1 MGSEK
6 YKLKWS
12 KYESNILAVFS
23 ALLENETLSDVT
35 LFCEGQTF
43 KAHRLVLAACSP
55 HFETL
60 FSHTPVTATN
70 NNQFFVILDGT
81 RADDLQILLH
91 FMYRGEAYLH
101 HDRINSVLR
110 TAEVLQVKGLSEG
123 PKSFELNSQ
132 QHGSGIHNERSSSG
146 GGNVGG
152 LHQSTSS
159 AQRSWSPPLH
169 AASEAGSA
177 HQRSSVGIMGN
188 IKRKERDR
196 ERDSRIDY
204 HHHSLQR
211 LERDREMEISAHPS
225 IRSSG
230 RAISPD
236 HGVSPPYSYPTPR
249 ENFGMYGGSG
259 SSGFRGN
266 LPPFPG
272 PPRHQDAC
280 SSSNREYSPNR
291 DNRRSPVVIK
301 TNTPPAGVASS
312 RGTYQQHGG
321 PQPSKYTPS
330 PPPQAHG
337 QPSSEPLK
345 DERERE
351 DPYDLAR
358 SSSRDNRNGGSN
370 AGNLQT
376 RSPATL
382 ERQTPSDK
390 GDRHTP
396 AHGSAG
402 GGDFDQRSSRNSPSP
417 AATPA
422 SHVSSMGKVTPS
434 TFPSDST
441 TDVTGRAVAPNS
453 ESGGRG
459 LIRSSSYKEE
469 RIRRLSDAASDIGP
483 SRPHDKYEEFQGSR
497 VDLQRIGSPNRAD
510 VRMANSDDEACT
522 QAAANNL
529 EAFRRIAQAH
539 AERERFLPGAP
550 VMMNNPLAQNLTATA
565 SDYMRLAMPV
575 RDPDNGDAISG
586 SGTKLRCPFCERTY
600 GYETNLRAHIRQRHQ
615 GIRVSCPYC
624 PRTFTR
630 NNTVRRHVA
639 REHRHLGGR
648 IPTKFGSTRVMP
660 DPIRIAQT
668 AAVTMRNVNVGAVQL
683 PPLEAPSSA
692 AGNTGPN

>member
-132 QHGSGIHNERSSSG
+132 QHTTGIHSNERSTPG
-146 GGNVGG
+146 GGSIGG

-159 AQRSWSPPLH
+159 AQRSWSPPIH
-169 AASEAGSA
+169 ANSEVGSA

-188 IKRKERDR
+188 KNIRKDRDR
-196 ERDSRIDY
+196 DRDSRIDY
-204 HHHSLQR
+204 HHDSLQR
-211 LERDREMEISAHPS
+211 LQRDREMEISTHPS
-225 IRSSG
+225 VRSSG
-230 RAISPD
+230 RAGSPD
-236 HGVSPPYSYPTPR
+236 HGVSPPYTNPHPR
-249 ENFGMYGGSG
+249 ETFGMYGGS
-259 SSGFRGN
+259 RGGIH
-266 LPPFPG
+266 PPFPG
-272 PPRHQDAC
+272 PPRHQDPC
-280 SSSNREYSPNR
+280 SSSNRQYSPNR
-291 DNRRSPVVIK
+291 DTRRSPAVNK
-301 TNTPPAGVASS
+301 SNTPPPGVASS
-312 RGTYQQHGG
+312 RSTYDQQGG

-330 PPPQAHG
+330 PPPHAHG
-337 QPSSEPLK
+337 LPTSDPLK
-345 DERERE
+345 DESHRD

-370 AGNLQT
+370 AGNLST
-376 RSPATL
+376 RSDPIP
-382 ERQTPSDK
+382 ERQTPS
-390 GDRHTP
+390 DRHTP
-396 AHGSAG
+396 AHGSTAG
-402 GGDFDQRSSRNSPSP
+402 ADIDQRSSRNSPSP

-441 TDVTGRAVAPNS
+441 TGGPNS

-459 LIRSSSYKEE
+459 LIRSASYKEE
-469 RIRRLSDAASDIGP
+469 RVRRISDAASDIGP
-483 SRPHDKYEEFQGSR
+483 SRAHEKYEQFQGTN
-497 VDLQRIGSPNRAD
+497 VDLQRIGSPNRTD
-510 VRMANSDDEACT
+510 VRMANTEDDACT

-550 VMMNNPLAQNLTATA
+550 VMMNNPLAQNLSATA

-660 DPIRIAQT
+660 DPIRINQT
-668 AAVTMRNVNVGAVQL
+668 AAATMRVAGAVNL
-683 PPLEAPSSA
+683 PPMEVPSSA

>member
-1 MGSEK
+1 MTRC
-6 YKLKWS
+6 
-12 KYESNILAVFS
+12 IL
-23 ALLENETLSDVT
+23 
-35 LFCEGQTF
+35 GQTF

-60 FSHTPVTATN
+60 FSHNSVPTTN

-132 QHGSGIHNERSSSG
+132 QHGGIHNNERSSSG
-146 GGNVGG
+146 GGAGGGG

-159 AQRSWSPPLH
+159 APRSWSPGLH
-169 AASEAGSA
+169 GNSEMGSA

-188 IKRKERDR
+188 IKRKDRDR

-211 LERDREMEISAHPS
+211 LERDREMEISTHPS
-225 IRSSG
+225 SVRSGG
-230 RAISPD
+230 RTLSPD
-236 HGVSPPYSYPTPR
+236 HGVSPPYSYPPQR
-249 ENFGMYGGSG
+249 ENFGIYGGSG
-259 SSGFRGN
+259 SSSFRGN

-272 PPRHQDAC
+272 PPRHQDIS

-291 DNRRSPVVIK
+291 DTRRSPAVIK
-301 TNTPPAGVASS
+301 PNSPPPGVPSS
-312 RGTYQQHGG
+312 RSNYQHGG

-337 QPSSEPLK
+337 QTPSETPK

-358 SSSRDNRNGGSN
+358 SSSRDNRNGSGSN
-370 AGNLQT
+370 GGNLST
-376 RSPATL
+376 RSDPNT

-390 GDRHTP
+390 ADRHTP
-396 AHGSAG
+396 AHGSVH

-441 TDVTGRAVAPNS
+441 TDVGGRAVGPNS
-453 ESGGRG
+453 DSASRG

-469 RIRRLSDAASDIGP
+469 RVRRLSDAASDIGP
-483 SRPHDKYEEFQGSR
+483 SRGHDKYEEFQGSR
-497 VDLQRIGSPNRAD
+497 VDLQRIGSPNRAGKKLC
-510 VRMANSDDEACT
+510 NKI
-522 QAAANNL
+522 NIN
-529 EAFRRIAQAH
+529 RITILL
-539 AERERFLPGAP
+539 F
-550 VMMNNPLAQNLTATA
+550 
-565 SDYMRLAMPV
+565 DK
-575 RDPDNGDAISG
+575 I
-586 SGTKLRCPFCERTY
+586 F
-600 GYETNLRAHIRQRHQ
+600 
-615 GIRVSCPYC
+615 
-624 PRTFTR
+624 
-630 NNTVRRHVA
+630 
-639 REHRHLGGR
+639 
-648 IPTKFGSTRVMP
+648 
-660 DPIRIAQT
+660 
-668 AAVTMRNVNVGAVQL
+668 
-683 PPLEAPSSA
+683 
-692 AGNTGPN
+692 